1 MSERRALDLPNL
13 LSWSRIAL
21 AAAFPFAREPIPQV
35 ALIVVA
41 GASDFLDG
49 WIARAR
55 HTASRWGALLD
66 PITDRVFV
74 VVAVVTYVALGGLTP
89 GELAIMLIRDIATAT
104 GFLVARFVPSLRR
117 VTFKARWLGKI
128 ATAGQ
133 LLVLLCVPLAPRF
146 VWPLVLAVGAVSV
159 AAVIDYTLALRR
171 ARDAA

>member
-1 MSERRALDLPNL
+1 MSDRRALNLPNL
-13 LSWSRIAL
+13 LSWSRVAL
-21 AAAFPFAREPIPQV
+21 AAAFPFARDPVPQV

-74 VVAVVTYVALGGLTP
+74 LVAVVTYLVLGALTP
-89 GELAIMLIRDIATAT
+89 AELLIMLIRDIATAT
-104 GFLVARFVPSLRR
+104 GFVVARFVPSLQR
-117 VTFKARWLGKI
+117 VTFKARWLGKF

-133 LLVLLCVPLAPRF
+133 LLVLLCIPLAPGA
-146 VWPLVLAVGAVSV
+146 VWPVVLVVGAISV
-159 AAVIDYTLALRR
+159 AAVIDYTMALWR
-171 ARDAA
+171 ARAA

>member
-1 MSERRALDLPNL
+1 MSERSTLNLPNL
-13 LSWSRIAL
+13 LSWSRVAL
-21 AAAFPFAREPIPQV
+21 AAAFPFAHEPIPQV

-74 VVAVVTYVALGGLTP
+74 LVAVVTYVVIGALTP

-117 VTFKARWLGKI
+117 VTFKARWLGKFV
-128 ATAGQ
+128 TAGQ
-133 LLVLLCVPLAPRF
+133 LLVLLCIPLAPGAVR
-146 VWPLVLAVGAVSV
+146 PLVLIVGALSV
-159 AAVIDYTLALRR
+159 AAVVDYTVALWR
-171 ARDAA
+171 ARTPA